1 MTLEQPLASGQGV
14 WQDVEFGAFAADL
27 PLWEELAAAAGGPV
41 LELGSGSGRVAL
53 HLAKKGDRVIAVE
66 RDPEMV
72 EALAARADG
81 LPMTVLQADLVD
93 LGAEW
98 TQAGLPEPG
107 VAIAPLHIVQ
117 QLDPN
122 ARPALLAALA
132 GLLPAGAR
140 AAFVLVDEGS
150 LLADGFEGQPEVPA
164 MRDVGGWVYSSE
176 PLWVQV
182 DERVMTARRLR
193 ERVSPSG
200 EIERSIHDDVL
211 HRITPDQLEAEADAA
226 GLRPTERRAI
236 ESGPVEADSVVVIA
250 EARA

>member
-1 MTLEQPLASGQGV
+1 MTREQPLASEQGV

-27 PLWEELAAAAGGPV
+27 PLWDELAAAAEGPV

-53 HLAKKGDRVIAVE
+53 HLAKKGDRVIALE

-93 LGAEW
+93 LNTEW
-98 TQAGLPEPG
+98 TRAALPEPG
-107 VAIAPLHIVQ
+107 VAIAPLHVVQ
-117 QLDPN
+117 QLDPK

-132 GLLPAGAR
+132 GLLPPGGR
-140 AAFVLVDEGS
+140 AAFALVDEGS
-150 LLADGFEGQPEVPA
+150 LLADGSAGQPEAPA

-176 PLWVQV
+176 PLWVQLH
-182 DERVMTARRLR
+182 ERAMTARRLR

-211 HRITPDQLEAEADAA
+211 HRITPDQLEAEADEA

-250 EARA
+250 EAGA

>member
-1 MTLEQPLASGQGV
+1 MTGGQPLASEQAV

-27 PLWEELAAAAGGPV
+27 PLWEELAAAAEGPV

-53 HLAKKGDRVIAVE
+53 HLAKKGNRVIALE

-72 EALAARADG
+72 DALAARADG
-81 LPMTVLQADLVD
+81 LPLTVLQADLAD
-93 LGAEW
+93 LGTEW
-98 TQAGLPEPG
+98 PQAALPEPG

-117 QLDPN
+117 QLDPK

-132 GLLPAGAR
+132 GLLPAGAL

-150 LLADGFEGQPEVPA
+150 LLADGFVGPPEVPA

-182 DERVMTARRLR
+182 SERVMTARRLR

-211 HRITPDQLEAEADAA
+211 HRIAPDQLEAEADEG

-250 EARA
+250 EAGA

>member
-1 MTLEQPLASGQGV
+1 MTRGQPLASEQAV

-27 PLWEELAAAAGGPV
+27 PLWEEFAAAAEGPV

-53 HLAKKGDRVIAVE
+53 HLARKGNRVIAVE
-66 RDPEMV
+66 RDPLMI

-81 LPMTVLQADLVD
+81 LPITVLQAELVD

-98 TQAGLPEPG
+98 ARAGLPEPG
-107 VAIAPLHIVQ
+107 VAIAPLHVVQ
-117 QLDPN
+117 QLDPE
-122 ARPALLAALA
+122 ARPAFLAALA

-150 LLADGFEGQPEVPA
+150 LLADGFEGQPDLPA

-182 DERVMTARRLR
+182 NEHVVTARRLR

-211 HRITPDQLEAEADAA
+211 HRITPDQLEAEASDA
-226 GLRPTERRAI
+226 GLRPASRRAI

-250 EARA
+250 EADA